1 MSPDDRN
8 DWVEGV
14 NRESSASSVDATVR
28 NSSASEELVVP
39 GGWKIEGRISEPQ
52 ETGEADVYRV
62 SRSGEHRA
70 AKVYKK
76 LGDNAEAIK
85 PSKDLLEVVRT
96 LESRNVVRIYKHG
109 MLADGRYYELME
121 FCGGTT
127 LKNLIRQAIT
137 EDRLR
142 EIVSQLAEALHAL
155 HQKGITHRDLKP
167 ANVLIRSLEPM
178 DVALAD
184 FGISCFA
191 NSQPYRGAQQFTLLY
206 ASPSQLVGGVATSD
220 DWWSLGM
227 VILEAMWR
235 EHPLVGCGNDRQVIQ
250 YRQANLEVEVPERFG
265 NHWEK
270 LCSGLLQTRAADRWG
285 YSKVVEWIS
294 LNIIS
299 INSIDCNAECP
310 KCEKSQTISDGTG
323 QYECNDCGSEFTLKL
338 QCPQCENQLE
348 VKKWGLSECPFC
360 SEKFDS
366 WQASSLEPQEEIIDE
381 SDQDTCT
388 DVECPHCGEAQSIS
402 DGTGQYECNDC
413 GSEFTLTLHCPKC
426 KNQLEVDRWGLSKCP
441 FCSEKFDSWQ
451 ASSLEPQ
458 EEIIDESDQD
468 TCTDVECPHCGEA
481 QSISDGTGQYEC
493 NDCGSEF
500 TLTLHCP
507 KCKNQLEVD
516 RWGLSKCPFCS
527 EKFDSW
533 QKSSLEFQE
542 EGIDESEQDYEEGEL
557 SAGEERSIFVVK
569 CRWIPAGGFVM
580 GSPASEKGRDTDE
593 VEHEVVLSHGFFLA
607 ETECTQAQWEL
618 VMENNPSKFKRP
630 DRPVEGVSWD
640 EAVEFCRKL
649 TKKQRNE
656 GLLPVGWE
664 WRLPTESEWEYGAR
678 AGKKGLRHGKLEAVA
693 WWSDNSGAGTHVVGE
708 KQANPWGLHDM
719 MGNVWEWCSDW
730 YGEYPT
736 GSVVDPMG
744 PWSGSGRVI
753 RGGSWVNDARDVRS
767 ALRDWGDPGLRL
779 AALGFRPV
787 FSSVR

>member
-1 MSPDDRN
+1 
-8 DWVEGV
+8 
-14 NRESSASSVDATVR
+14 
-28 NSSASEELVVP
+28 
-39 GGWKIEGRISEPQ
+39 
-52 ETGEADVYRV
+52 
-62 SRSGEHRA
+62 
-70 AKVYKK
+70 
-76 LGDNAEAIK
+76 
-85 PSKDLLEVVRT
+85 
-96 LESRNVVRIYKHG
+96 
-109 MLADGRYYELME
+109 
-121 FCGGTT
+121 
-127 LKNLIRQAIT
+127 
-137 EDRLR
+137 
-142 EIVSQLAEALHAL
+142 
-155 HQKGITHRDLKP
+155 
-167 ANVLIRSLEPM
+167 
-178 DVALAD
+178 
-184 FGISCFA
+184 
-191 NSQPYRGAQQFTLLY
+191 
-206 ASPSQLVGGVATSD
+206 
-220 DWWSLGM
+220 M

-265 NHWEK
+265 NDWEK

-285 YSKVVEWIS
+285 YSKVVEWIA
-294 LNIIS
+294 LIGFS
-299 INSIDCNAECP
+299 INSIDCNVECP
-310 KCEKSQTISDGTG
+310 HCEKSQTINDGTG
-323 QYECNDCGSEFTLKL
+323 QYECNDCGSNFTLTL
-338 QCPQCENQLE
+338 QCPQCKNQLE
-348 VKKWGLSECPFC
+348 VEKWGLSECPFC

-388 DVECPHCGEAQSIS
+388 
-402 DGTGQYECNDC
+402 N
-413 GSEFTLTLHCPKC
+413 
-426 KNQLEVDRWGLSKCP
+426 
-441 FCSEKFDSWQ
+441 
-451 ASSLEPQ
+451 
-458 EEIIDESDQD
+458 
-468 TCTDVECPHCGEA
+468 VECPHCGEA

>member
-28 NSSASEELVVP
+28 NSSASEKLVVP
-39 GGWKIEGRISEPQ
+39 GGWKIESRISEPQ

-70 AKVYKK
+70 AKVYRK

-96 LESRNVVRIYKHG
+96 LESRNVVRIYEHG

-227 VILEAMWR
+227 VILEAIWR

-265 NHWEK
+265 NDWEK
-270 LCSGLLQTRAADRWG
+270 LCRGLLQTRAADRWG

-299 INSIDCNAECP
+299 INSIDCNVECP

-323 QYECNDCGSEFTLKL
+323 QYECNDCGSDFTLKL
-338 QCPQCENQLE
+338 QCPKCEKQLE
-348 VKKWGLSECPFC
+348 VEKWGLSECPFC

-366 WQASSLEPQEEIIDE
+366 WQTSSLEPQEEVIGE

-413 GSEFTLTLHCPKC
+413 GSDFTLTLHCPQC
-426 KNQLEVDRWGLSKCP
+426 E
-441 FCSEKFDSWQ
+441 
-451 ASSLEPQ
+451 
-458 EEIIDESDQD
+458 
-468 TCTDVECPHCGEA
+468 
-481 QSISDGTGQYEC
+481 
-493 NDCGSEF
+493 
-500 TLTLHCP
+500 
-507 KCKNQLEVD
+507 NQLEVD

-557 SAGEERSIFVVK
+557 SAGEERSIFVVR

>member
-1 MSPDDRN
+1 MSTDNEN

-14 NRESSASSVDATVR
+14 NRESFASSVDATVR
-28 NSSASEELVVP
+28 NSSASEKLVVP
-39 GGWKIEGRISEPQ
+39 GGWKIESRISEPQ

-70 AKVYKK
+70 AKVYRK
-76 LGDNAEAIK
+76 LGDNTQAIK
-85 PSKDLLEVVRT
+85 PSKDLLEIIRT
-96 LESRNVVRIYKHG
+96 LESRNVVRIYEHG

-227 VILEAMWR
+227 VILEAIWR

-250 YRQANLEVEVPERFG
+250 YRQANFEVEVPERFG
-265 NHWEK
+265 NEWEK

-299 INSIDCNAECP
+299 INSIDCNVECP

-323 QYECNDCGSEFTLKL
+323 QYECNDCGS
-338 QCPQCENQLE
+338 
-348 VKKWGLSECPFC
+348 
-360 SEKFDS
+360 D
-366 WQASSLEPQEEIIDE
+366 
-381 SDQDTCT
+381 
-388 DVECPHCGEAQSIS
+388 
-402 DGTGQYECNDC
+402 
-413 GSEFTLTLHCPKC
+413 FTLTLHCPQC
-426 KNQLEVDRWGLSKCP
+426 E
-441 FCSEKFDSWQ
+441 
-451 ASSLEPQ
+451 
-458 EEIIDESDQD
+458 
-468 TCTDVECPHCGEA
+468 
-481 QSISDGTGQYEC
+481 
-493 NDCGSEF
+493 
-500 TLTLHCP
+500 
-507 KCKNQLEVD
+507 NQLEVD

-557 SAGEERSIFVVK
+557 SAGEERSIFVVR

-693 WWSDNSGAGTHVVGE
+693 WWSDNSSAGTHVVGE